1 MFVQKRKVTKVVL
14 DVTLYVL
21 SSVYIVFIV
30 NCVIMVFFF
39 NKESF
44 FLGKKIPRH
53 LTIHVLIII

>member
-30 NCVIMVFFF
+30 NCVIMVFF
-39 NKESF
+39 
-44 FLGKKIPRH
+44 LIKKVFSWEKKFRDI
-53 LTIHVLIII
+53 

>member
-14 DVTLYVL
+14 DVTLKVL

-30 NCVIMVFFF
+30 NCVIRVFF

-53 LTIHVLIII
+53 LTILLMF